1 MVARIDGNTFRCMMA
16 KVIII
21 GSFISELVAMSIG
34 TTYVGKILVFTLLI
48 CLKICDIRHIE
59 ITYDLTQFLD

>member
-1 MVARIDGNTFRCMMA
+1 MIARIDGNKFRCMMA
-16 KVIII
+16 KAIII

-34 TTYVGKILVFTLLI
+34 ITYVGKILVFTLLI

>member
-1 MVARIDGNTFRCMMA
+1 MVARIDGNAFRCMMA

-34 TTYVGKILVFTLLI
+34 TTYVGNYLYSLS
-48 CLKICDIRHIE
+48 
-59 ITYDLTQFLD
+59 